1 MAPVNLCDIAR
12 DPRARGRNWTESAT
26 PLPEVLASDEI
37 LVRGSEELLAR
48 VLDNLLEN
56 ARKFAG
62 PLANVRVHVDEEG
75 DDVRLRVEDDG
86 SGMAPQHR
94 ARAFERFFRS
104 PADRSRVPGTGLGLA
119 VVLPSRKTA
128 RDTVQSGPSVLGGEE
143 VVVHLPRYRT
153 EGGG

>member
-1 MAPVNLCDIAR
+1 M
-12 DPRARGRNWTESAT
+12 
-26 PLPEVLASDEI
+26 LASDEI

-62 PLANVRVHVDEEG
+62 PLANVRVHVGEEG
-75 DDVRLRVEDDG
+75 EDVVLRVEDDG
-86 SGMAPQHR
+86 PGMAPQHR

-104 PADRSRVPGTGLGLA
+104 PPDRSRVAGTGLGLA
-119 VVLPSRKTA
+119 VVLSIVKRHGG
-128 RDTVQSGPSVLGGEE
+128 TVQLGPSVLGGEE